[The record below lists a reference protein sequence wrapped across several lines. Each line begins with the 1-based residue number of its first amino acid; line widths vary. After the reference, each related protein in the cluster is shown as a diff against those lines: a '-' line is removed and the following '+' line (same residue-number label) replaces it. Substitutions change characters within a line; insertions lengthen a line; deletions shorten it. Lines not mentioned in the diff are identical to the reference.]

1 MEFGKR
7 GFVSTVVQQKGA
19 LRQTRIDI
27 DRASPPG
34 KAPPALRKALPVG
47 QKAFRSVR
55 TGKAWLDGEYEF
67 APILA
72 RQKEALGLARI
83 ALCA

>member
-1 MEFGKR
+1 M
-7 GFVSTVVQQKGA
+7 
-19 LRQTRIDI
+19 DI

-34 KAPPALRKALPVG
+34 EALPALRKALPVG

-72 RQKEALGLARI
+72 RQKGALGQARI
-83 ALCA
+83 SLCA

>member
-1 MEFGKR
+1 MEFGER
-7 GFVSTVVQQKGA
+7 GFVPTVVQQKGA

-27 DRASPPG
+27 DRVGPPG
-34 KAPPALRKALPVG
+34 EALPALRKALPVG